1 MAMSN
6 RDRVHQA
13 FQLFAEGAA
22 PFIDEHMTAFVHS
35 AGQGDWTA
43 VIAARDEQRHGRRT
57 TISKTDPQVHLRMLL
72 EEWRAFAKVLG
83 QSHRNLAGLLKDAR
97 NKLAHHEPFSA
108 DETYRALDTIEL
120 LLQAMNAIQQADAVR
135 RSKIEHQRAVYAEE
149 TRKDAKTGAARI
161 VEGLGVKP
169 WRDVIVPH
177 EDVRENAFH
186 AAEFAAD
193 LWQVA
198 HGDTGD
204 FGGDEYAD
212 PVEFF
217 RRTYLTEGLRD
228 LLDRAVRR
236 ISGDTNASPVINLQT
251 NFGGG
256 KTHSMLA
263 IFHIFSGRPLTAYP
277 QDVQELL
284 AGRDLAA
291 LGDRV
296 RRVVLVGNR
305 LAAHGLPAKSDG
317 TRINTIWGELAW
329 QLGGRAA
336 YDSIAESDASRTN
349 PGAALTE
356 LLSAYT
362 PCVILIDEWVAY
374 ARELFGRDDLAGGT
388 FETQFTFAQTLTEA
402 VAAVPGALLV
412 VSIPASARPEDSHRA
427 TDLEVGG
434 PNGQEALNRLQHV
447 VRRVADQWR
456 PASAEESFEIV
467 RRRLFE
473 PPNGDAL
480 RDIAAVAHQFTRFY
494 HQHKGEFPSGCSERE
509 YEKRIRAAYPIH
521 PELFDRLYSDWSTLD
536 RFQRTRGVLRLM
548 SKVIH
553 SLWTSGDA
561 GPLIMPG
568 SVPLDVSA
576 PRDELTQYLEDSW
589 KPILDKDVD
598 GPTAT
603 PAAIDASR
611 PAFQQRALTQRI
623 ARTIFL
629 GSAPTIKSG
638 HKGIDQQRIWLGVA
652 IPGDVVGNFGS
663 ALHLLGERATYLYND
678 RGRWW
683 YDVQESVARTAAD
696 IADRLRERPEE
707 AWALIVRRLRREQA
721 TPGDFV
727 RVHAA
732 PEDSGDIP
740 DEPEARLVILHPRY
754 THARGSTDS
763 TALGFARDALDTR
776 GTAQRAHRNMLVF
789 LAPDIKRVA
798 ELEVAARQFLA
809 WDEIYNTR
817 EERNLDP
824 AQRRLAETRRA
835 EADQAVNLRIPQSYI
850 HALVPTQPQP
860 DRPIQWDTV
869 RTEGTTTELGP
880 RTSAKLR
887 QSDLL
892 RVQCGVRNVRL
903 DLEDSKRLGS
913 IWTDR
918 GHISVGELWG
928 YYCRYPYLAR
938 LRDRSVL
945 DAAVRATMDEIAWTV
960 AGFALATGY
969 DSNNGRYLGL
979 ALPHENSFGPV
990 IDSTLL
996 VDAARARAQRDLEIT
1011 ERQVD
1016 EARQQGVHVEPVA
1029 PGVTH
1034 VPGGG
1039 VASRTPAAST
1049 GMIEPDDRAS
1059 APRPPRRFFG
1069 VYRLDPNPVRRMKLL
1084 TDLDREVLQHLAAD
1098 PDVVLDISVEINA
1111 VKPSGF
1117 AEDRVRTVRENARAL
1132 RFDQAEFEDD

>member
-1 MAMSN
+1 MAISH
-6 RDRVHQA
+6 RDRVNRA
-13 FQLFAEGAA
+13 FELFAEGAT
-22 PFIDEHMTAFVHS
+22 PFIDEHMTAHMR
-35 AGQGDWTA
+35 AANDDWAT

-57 TISKTDPQVHLRMLL
+57 TINKSDPQVQIRMLL
-72 EEWRAFAKVLG
+72 EEWRAFSRVLG

-97 NKLAHHEPFSA
+97 NKLAHHETFSA

-120 LLQAMNAIQQADAVR
+120 LLQAMGAAEQAEAVR
-135 RSKIEHQRAVYAEE
+135 RGKVEHQRAVYAEE
-149 TRKDAKTGAARI
+149 TRRDTKTSIAKL
-161 VEGLGVKP
+161 VEGVDVKS
-169 WRDVIVPH
+169 WRKVIVPH
-177 EDVRENAFH
+177 QDVRDNAFH

-198 HGDTGD
+198 HGDTA
-204 FGGDEYAD
+204 GDEYAE

-236 ISGDTNASPVINLQT
+236 VSGDANASPVVNLQT

-263 IFHIFSGRPLTAYP
+263 LYHVFSGRPLTAYP

-284 AGRDLAA
+284 AGRDLTE

-305 LAAHGLPAKSDG
+305 LAAHGLPAKPDG
-317 TRINTIWGELAW
+317 TRINTLWGELAW
-329 QLGGRAA
+329 QLGGRPA
-336 YDSIAESDASRTN
+336 YDSIVDSDASRTN

-356 LLSAYT
+356 LIAAYA

-412 VSIPASARPEDSHRA
+412 VSIPASHRPEDSHRS

-434 PNGQEALNRLQHV
+434 PNGQAALNRLQHV
-447 VRRVADQWR
+447 VRRLADNWR

-473 PPNGDAL
+473 TPNGDAL

-494 HQHKGEFPSGCSERE
+494 HQHKGEFPSGCSERD
-509 YEKRIRAAYPIH
+509 YEQRIRAAYPIH
-521 PELFDRLYSDWSTLD
+521 PELFDRLYGDWSTLD

-553 SLWTSGDA
+553 TLWISGDA

-576 PRDELTQYLEDSW
+576 PRDELTQYLEDAW

-598 GPTAT
+598 APQAT
-603 PAAIDASR
+603 PAAIDATR

-663 ALHLLGERATYLYND
+663 ALHLLGERATYLYSD

-707 AWALIVRRLRREQA
+707 AWALIVRRLRKEQA
-721 TPGDFV
+721 SPGDFV
-727 RVHAA
+727 RLHAA
-732 PEDSGDIP
+732 PENSADIP
-740 DEPEARLVILHPRY
+740 DDPEARLVVLHPRH
-754 THARGSTDS
+754 THTRGATDS
-763 TALGFARDALDTR
+763 DAIGFARNALDTR
-776 GTAQRAHRNMLVF
+776 GTGQRVNRNMLVF
-789 LAPDIKRVA
+789 LAPDHKRVA
-798 ELEVAARQFLA
+798 ELETAARQFIA
-809 WDEIYNTR
+809 WDQIQTTW

-824 AQRRLAETRRA
+824 AQRKLAETRRA
-835 EADQAVNLRIPQSYI
+835 EADHAVNLRIPETYT
-850 HALVPTQPQP
+850 HALVPVQPQP
-860 DRPIQWDTV
+860 DRPVQWETV
-869 RTEGTTTELGP
+869 RAEGSTAGLGP

-892 RVQCGVRNVRL
+892 RVQHGVRNIRL
-903 DLEDSKRLGS
+903 DLEDPKRLAAL
-913 IWTDR
+913 WER
-918 GHISVGELWG
+918 GHISVGELWAL
-928 YYCRYPYLAR
+928 YCKYPYLAR
-938 LRDRSVL
+938 LRNRQVLDTAVRSVL
-945 DAAVRATMDEIAWTV
+945 DEIAWTV
-960 AGFALATGY
+960 AGFALAAGY
-969 DSNNGRYLGL
+969 DDTDGRYLDL
-979 ALPHENSFGPV
+979 TLPHEDGFGQV
-990 IDSTLL
+990 VDSTLI
-996 VDAARARAQRDLEIT
+996 VDAGRARAQRDLENT
-1011 ERQVD
+1011 ERQAE
-1016 EARQQGVHVEPVA
+1016 EARRQGVPVDVVA
-1029 PGVTH
+1029 PGVTYL
-1034 VPGGG
+1034 PSGGG
-1039 VASRTPAAST
+1039 PEPAAP
-1049 GMIEPDDRAS
+1049 IDRPA
-1059 APRPPRRFFG
+1059 AQQRPKRFFG
-1069 VYRLDPNPVRRMKLL
+1069 VYQVDPNPLRRMKLL

-1098 PDVVLDISVEINA
+1098 PGVALTISVEITATNS
-1111 VKPSGF
+1111 SGF
-1117 AEDRVRTVRENARAL
+1117 TEDRVRTVRENARAL
-1132 RFDQAEFEDD
+1132 RFEQAEFEDE